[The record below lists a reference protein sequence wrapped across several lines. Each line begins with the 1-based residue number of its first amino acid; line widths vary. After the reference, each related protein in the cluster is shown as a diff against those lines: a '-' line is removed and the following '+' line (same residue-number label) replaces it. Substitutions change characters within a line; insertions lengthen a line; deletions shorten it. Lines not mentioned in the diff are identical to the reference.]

1 MLSLYHKGGSMLR
14 SNYLAVKVPSSW
26 FLQTHSNFIS
36 IKTQPREDESMSKV
50 SEIEEEK
57 NSKLTV
63 S

>member
-26 FLQTHSNFIS
+26 FPQTHSNFIS

-50 SEIEEEK
+50 SEIEEE
-57 NSKLTV
+57 
-63 S
+63 